1 MLIKLKIQSYSAIIM
16 TMESTNKQLIDD
28 IQNLLNRYDGLTTT
42 SINPAFLEFMDRETL
57 LEIITSLLKQ
67 QENIN
72 EDNIE
77 WLQQFKT
84 I

>member
-1 MLIKLKIQSYSAIIM
+1 
-16 TMESTNKQLIDD
+16 MESTKQQLIND
-28 IQNLLNRYDGLTTT
+28 IQNLLNRYEGLSPT
-42 SINPAFLEFMDRETL
+42 SINPALLEFMDQATL
-57 LEIITSLLKQ
+57 ISIIDSLLKQ
-67 QENIN
+67 QENTN

>member
-1 MLIKLKIQSYSAIIM
+1 
-16 TMESTNKQLIDD
+16 MEHLNNAQLIAD
-28 IQNLLNRYDGLTTT
+28 IEQLLNRYDDLNHT
-42 SINPAFLEFMDRETL
+42 SIDPNILQFMDRATL
-57 LEIITSLLKQ
+57 LSIISSLLKQ
-67 QENIN
+67 QERAN